1 METEEE
7 FAMGEFLRL
16 CATTANEEEEPRKG
30 RMNFPLAFPSLFCCF
45 RQNLSI
51 GATNFNTLLPFAT
64 ELSHHRPSSFFPT

>member
-1 METEEE
+1 MPNYKPGTTERGRVEMETEEE

-45 RQNLSI
+45 RKKNQK
-51 GATNFNTLLPFAT
+51 
-64 ELSHHRPSSFFPT
+64 